1 MESLIKELKASAKYE
16 ELQNM
21 VEAAKANIFG
31 IRDSFREK
39 AQEINGESQTTVQD
53 IQLYL
58 AALRRLIDPA
68 IGDHEVKPNMKI
80 LFEGDLTPDQKHQAQ
95 IILNCKDA
103 LQRDTMIDDFKKS
116 FQPKPKPKKV
126 VKVVKQKTADG
137 AAADTAGGGGNMEHL
152 QGDLRTLVTRFLDP
166 KVKKEKKTDIYHKLM
181 EPGVDPDFKNLAI
194 QLVDPSNKNRKDEIV
209 KEFDAIQ
216 QSRKLREQLEE
227 KRKKELED
235 IKKAAMRKKMEKKKQ
250 EMMKK
255 RDITLKMRAEER
267 RREKETG
274 QMLTEEERE
283 AQRKLEREKIREE
296 IKRMRE
302 AQNYEIKKPAETAKI
317 ESKEEKSGLFVY
329 LAWDRDVSCLPEVT
343 LDICDIS
350 TSHENLNEIEKEALK
365 KLLSPFQNN
374 NTKTE
379 TSPGEKSSELKPENN
394 DTLNKE
400 DNSSKETSETASS
413 VPDPNERDSKSSKI
427 NAFEKSDHV
436 DID

>member
-126 VKVVKQKTADG
+126 VKVVKQKTAATADG
-137 AAADTAGGGGNMEHL
+137 SAAADTAGGGNMEHL

-255 RDITLKMRAEER
+255 RDLTLKMRAEER

-302 AQNYEIKKPAETAKI
+302 AQNYEIKKPAEEGDKKT
-317 ESKEEKSGLFVY
+317 
-329 LAWDRDVSCLPEVT
+329 T
-343 LDICDIS
+343 
-350 TSHENLNEIEKEALK
+350 NKEAK
-365 KLLSPFQNN
+365 KPADKEAGQKKTKEIQTGETIANVNEDVELSLPKPFWRTNAISL
-374 NTKTE
+374 TFFIISFLFITTFIYSISKRDRPSHTLYV
-379 TSPGEKSSELKPENN
+379 ELK
-394 DTLNKE
+394 D
-400 DNSSKETSETASS
+400 D
-413 VPDPNERDSKSSKI
+413 D
-427 NAFEKSDHV
+427 FEV
-436 DID
+436 